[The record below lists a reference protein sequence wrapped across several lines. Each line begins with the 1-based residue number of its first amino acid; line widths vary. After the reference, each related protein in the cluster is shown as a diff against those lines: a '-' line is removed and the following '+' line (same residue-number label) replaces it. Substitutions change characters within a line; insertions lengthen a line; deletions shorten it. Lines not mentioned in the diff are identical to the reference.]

1 MLLLSA
7 LSVTPVAFT
16 AAVSTPGTVRA
27 TSGKVVPFHTVILN
41 TGTVYNSS
49 SSLFTAPR
57 DGDYFFILNVDV
69 SKDHDCISI
78 RRNGGTVIVADR
90 DDTVSTHLTGSGVMG
105 LKRGDTVGAYHCT
118 SAGYVESG
126 LESTFSGFLIR

>member
-1 MLLLSA
+1 MPNKGREFVDGTELR
-7 LSVTPVAFT
+7 
-16 AAVSTPGTVRA
+16 TPGTVRA

-90 DDTVSTHLTGSGVMG
+90 DDT
-105 LKRGDTVGAYHCT
+105 CT
-118 SAGYVESG
+118 ACYEKNV
-126 LESTFSGFLIR
+126 